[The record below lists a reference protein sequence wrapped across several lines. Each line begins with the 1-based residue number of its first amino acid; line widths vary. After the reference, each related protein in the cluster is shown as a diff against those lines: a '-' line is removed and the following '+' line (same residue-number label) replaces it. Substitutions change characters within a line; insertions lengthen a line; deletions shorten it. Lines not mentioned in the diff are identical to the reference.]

1 MPMQQQAALL
11 QEPRPEGFQFKAATR
26 SSHEAA
32 FELLC
37 WAELEQHDIDPETDT
52 ELHVGVWE
60 IAPRSQCPART
71 GRGPIRC
78 RWVDVNK
85 GDDKNKVYRSRF
97 VATETRKMHGGNV
110 REGLFAAMP
119 SN

>member
-1 MPMQQQAALL
+1 MN
-11 QEPRPEGFQFKAATR
+11 E
-26 SSHEAA
+26 
-32 FELLC
+32 
-37 WAELEQHDIDPETDT
+37 IDG
-52 ELHVGVWE
+52 LANMGVWE
-60 IAPRSQCPART
+60 S
-71 GRGPIRC
+71 GPIRC

-97 VATETRKMHGGNV
+97 VATETRKMHGGTV